1 MSATEIIFYAIA
13 AVMLLSALGVTLVG
27 NIVYAALFFIAT
39 LGGVAAVYLLLTV
52 EFLALV
58 QLLIYGGA
66 VVILILFAL
75 MLTRARERPQAL
87 FGKSRPF
94 GVLAAMGLLAGL
106 IAAAVTTDWVTS
118 RRPRRHR
125 TGALRGDRRRHL
137 YGLGRALHR
146 RGHPA
151 LHRPRR
157 RDPAGH
163 AGRRGGLVPPI
174 EHVLVINAILFAIGV
189 MGVLTRRNA
198 ILILMSVEIMLSA
211 VTLNLV
217 AFAVYGKV
225 EFGNFTG
232 IIFAFFLIV
241 VAAAEVAL
249 ALGIVVRTFR
259 NRATANVD
267 EVNLLKW

>member
-1 MSATEIIFYAIA
+1 M
-13 AVMLLSALGVTLVG
+13 
-27 NIVYAALFFIAT
+27 
-39 LGGVAAVYLLLTV
+39 
-52 EFLALV
+52 
-58 QLLIYGGA
+58 
-66 VVILILFAL
+66 
-75 MLTRARERPQAL
+75 
-87 FGKSRPF
+87 
-94 GVLAAMGLLAGL
+94 
-106 IAAAVTTDWVTS
+106 
-118 RRPRRHR
+118 
-125 TGALRGDRRRHL
+125 
-137 YGLGRALHR
+137 
-146 RGHPA
+146 
-151 LHRPRR
+151 
-157 RDPAGH
+157 
-163 AGRRGGLVPPI
+163 PPI

-217 AFAVYGKV
+217 AFAVYGKI

>member
-1 MSATEIIFYAIA
+1 M
-13 AVMLLSALGVTLVG
+13 
-27 NIVYAALFFIAT
+27 
-39 LGGVAAVYLLLTV
+39 
-52 EFLALV
+52 
-58 QLLIYGGA
+58 
-66 VVILILFAL
+66 
-75 MLTRARERPQAL
+75 
-87 FGKSRPF
+87 
-94 GVLAAMGLLAGL
+94 
-106 IAAAVTTDWVTS
+106 
-118 RRPRRHR
+118 
-125 TGALRGDRRRHL
+125 
-137 YGLGRALHR
+137 
-146 RGHPA
+146 
-151 LHRPRR
+151 
-157 RDPAGH
+157 
-163 AGRRGGLVPPI
+163 PPI

-217 AFAVYGKV
+217 AFAIYGKI

-232 IIFAFFLIV
+232 VVFAFFLIV

>member
-1 MSATEIIFYAIA
+1 M
-13 AVMLLSALGVTLVG
+13 
-27 NIVYAALFFIAT
+27 
-39 LGGVAAVYLLLTV
+39 
-52 EFLALV
+52 
-58 QLLIYGGA
+58 
-66 VVILILFAL
+66 
-75 MLTRARERPQAL
+75 
-87 FGKSRPF
+87 
-94 GVLAAMGLLAGL
+94 
-106 IAAAVTTDWVTS
+106 
-118 RRPRRHR
+118 
-125 TGALRGDRRRHL
+125 
-137 YGLGRALHR
+137 
-146 RGHPA
+146 
-151 LHRPRR
+151 
-157 RDPAGH
+157 
-163 AGRRGGLVPPI
+163 PPI

>member
-1 MSATEIIFYAIA
+1 M
-13 AVMLLSALGVTLVG
+13 
-27 NIVYAALFFIAT
+27 
-39 LGGVAAVYLLLTV
+39 
-52 EFLALV
+52 
-58 QLLIYGGA
+58 
-66 VVILILFAL
+66 
-75 MLTRARERPQAL
+75 
-87 FGKSRPF
+87 
-94 GVLAAMGLLAGL
+94 
-106 IAAAVTTDWVTS
+106 
-118 RRPRRHR
+118 
-125 TGALRGDRRRHL
+125 
-137 YGLGRALHR
+137 
-146 RGHPA
+146 
-151 LHRPRR
+151 
-157 RDPAGH
+157 
-163 AGRRGGLVPPI
+163 PPL

-211 VTLNLV
+211 VSLNLV
-217 AFAVYGKV
+217 AFAVYGKI